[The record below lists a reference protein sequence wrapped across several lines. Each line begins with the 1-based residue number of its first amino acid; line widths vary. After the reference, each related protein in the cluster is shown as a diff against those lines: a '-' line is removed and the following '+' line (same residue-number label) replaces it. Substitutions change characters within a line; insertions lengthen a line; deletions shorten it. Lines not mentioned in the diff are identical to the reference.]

1 MSKFDHKK
9 IMPRYSAIAIVMTL
23 LATAVVG
30 KTLYIMTAKRDYWMQ
45 VADRVKKDSVSVKPN
60 RGNIL
65 SCDGQLMASSLP
77 EFKMYMDFQ
86 ALTESGNDS
95 LWEAKLDTIC
105 HCLSRIF
112 PEKSAQ
118 EFRQHL
124 EEGRLQVQ
132 KNGKTGSR
140 HWPIWRQRVDFNTFS
155 EVKSLPIFNMPF
167 NSEQTTEDFIVKAS
181 FKSGFSVEEYN
192 ARQRPFGS
200 AAGRTIG
207 TMYGGKDS
215 ARFGLELSYDSI
227 LRGENG
233 IIHRRKIL
241 NKWLDIMDTPPVDG
255 ADIVTTIDV
264 GIQDLAERAV
274 IDELKLIN
282 GNVGV
287 AIVMEVETG
296 DIKAIVNMEKCADG
310 EYREI
315 KNHAVSDLLEPGS
328 VFKTAS
334 IMVCLDEGK
343 CDTTKRV
350 ETAGG
355 VWPMYGRQMKDHNWR
370 KGGYGTLTLPQTLH
384 VSSNIGVSR
393 IVDEYYHNQPE
404 KFVEAIY
411 RTGLADDLQIPLLGS
426 SPARI
431 RMPKKDKTG
440 RHWANWS
447 NTALPWMSIGY
458 ETQVPPISTL
468 TFYNAIAN
476 NGKMMRPRFVKQVVK
491 NGVVIA
497 DYQPV
502 VLREHIAKPETIKK
516 MQTILEQVV
525 SIGLGKKAGSKSFK
539 VAGKTGTAQIS
550 HGTGG
555 YHSGTMQYLLSFA
568 GYFPANAPRYSCI
581 VCIQKSGLPASG
593 GGMSGVVFHNISEG
607 ILAQNLK
614 LDVKDARDS
623 ASVLIPD
630 VKNGNLL
637 AADYVLSR
645 LGFNASNN
653 FTGSYADGNPV
664 WGTAEKGQ
672 KQIMLSQQTQQ
683 SMATIPN
690 VIGMG
695 ARDAVYQI
703 ERRGVRVRLR
713 GRGHVTKQS
722 LEPGHQI
729 KKGDFCELLLEV

>member
-9 IMPRYSAIAIVMTL
+9 IMPRYSAIAIMMTL